1 MIRPFLPMLAVA
13 SEPFDSSEYLF
24 EVKWDGV
31 RALACVQD
39 DRCRIW
45 GRELADY
52 TDRYPELDV
61 LSRLPSGTV
70 LDGELVVLR
79 DGRADLS
86 AILRRHHLASARKI
100 QLASRHLPV
109 TYVLFDCLYHKA
121 VPCLTS
127 LLPRGARYWQNCTTT
142 WAAFPWR
149 FPMAWSVVAGR
160 SLRKS
165 SSRGT
170 KA

>member
-13 SEPFDSSEYLF
+13 SEPFDSNDYLF

-31 RALACVQD
+31 RAIACVQN
-39 DRCRIW
+39 DRWRLW

-52 TDRYPELDV
+52 TDRYPELDA
-61 LSRLPSGTV
+61 LRRLPSGTV

-86 AILRRHHLASARKI
+86 AILRRHHLASTRKI
-100 QLASRHLPV
+100 QQASRHLPV
-109 TYVLFDCLYHKA
+109 TYVLFDCLYHQGRPLFDQPLA
-121 VPCLTS
+121 
-127 LLPRGARYWQNCTTT
+127 ARYWQNCTTT

-149 FPMAWSVVAGR
+149 FPMA
-160 SLRKS
+160 
-165 SSRGT
+165 
-170 KA
+170 